1 MRAAVNIIF
10 VRAPDLFADTS
21 VLEHYV
27 PAWFNCVFHE
37 NTCTL
42 IAGQD

>member
-1 MRAAVNIIF
+1 MPAAVNIIF

-21 VLEHYV
+21 VPDHYA

-37 NTCTL
+37 NTCTPM
-42 IAGQD
+42 AGQD